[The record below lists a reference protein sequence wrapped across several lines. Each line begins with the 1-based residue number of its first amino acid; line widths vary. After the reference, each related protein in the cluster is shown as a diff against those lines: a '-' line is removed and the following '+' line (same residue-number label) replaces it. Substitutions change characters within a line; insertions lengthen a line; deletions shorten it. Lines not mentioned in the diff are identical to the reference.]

1 VPSADL
7 LQPLTQLAGVAGA
20 ADGARADVDRLLGH
34 RMLRRRS
41 AEVSAESSLRGAR
54 ASAALA
60 GAAYPLAEVRTGGV
74 DDPLVTGALRVSAGL
89 GPLVS
94 TWRRAPLQ
102 VLARLHV
109 LAAAGLAPD
118 ERLGRPTAAVGS
130 RLTALA
136 AVLTGPSGVPAVV
149 VAAVVHGEL
158 LALAPFGTADGLVA
172 RAAYRL
178 TLVAFGL
185 DPKGVSVPE
194 VGHAELEDEYADAL
208 AGYRA
213 GDAAGVAGWVR
224 HCCAAVSLG
233 AREGLAVCEALGRT

>member
-1 VPSADL
+1 MAE
-7 LQPLTQLAGVAGA
+7 A
-20 ADGARADVDRLLGH
+20 ADAARADIDRLLGH

-60 GAAYPLAEVRTGGV
+60 GATYRLADVRAGGI
-74 DDPLVTGALRVSAGL
+74 DDPVLTGALRVSAGL
-89 GPLVS
+89 GPLVP

-118 ERLGRPTAAVGS
+118 ERLGRPTTAVGS

-136 AVLTGPSGVPAVV
+136 AVLTGPSSVPAVV

-158 LALAPFGTADGLVA
+158 LALAPFGTADGVVA

-178 TLVAFGL
+178 TLVTFGL
-185 DPKGVSVPE
+185 DPKAVSVPE
-194 VGHAELEDEYADAL
+194 VGHAELEGEYAAAL

-213 GDAAGVAGWVR
+213 GDAAGVGGWAQ

-233 AREGLAVCEALGRT
+233 AREGLAVCEALLRT